1 MPGLTGFAYK
11 EKPMPNF
18 AALLA
23 AVLATK
29 HGWGEEDFAALK
41 DRYAA
46 PVKLKAPFADTPRRK
61 PGWQR

>member
-41 DRYAA
+41 DRYAISNCPSQA
-46 PVKLKAPFADTPRRK
+46 EGPAFR
-61 PGWQR
+61 